1 MWVALPAFTFHCC
14 MYGAFY
20 AVVTSPAIMLSLA
33 IVLEVIATS
42 LLPKTNQFTSI
53 PTSIAVLVGYG
64 SAFYLLSLTVQ
75 TMSLGVAYAI
85 WCGAG
90 IVLVAALSWLVYGQK
105 LDIYA
110 VIGIALILAGVV
122 IINLFSSSVS
132 H

>member
-1 MWVALPAFTFHCC
+1 
-14 MYGAFY
+14 
-20 AVVTSPAIMLSLA
+20 
-33 IVLEVIATS
+33 
-42 LLPKTNQFTSI
+42 
-53 PTSIAVLVGYG
+53 
-64 SAFYLLSLTVQ
+64 LLSLTVQ

-105 LDIYA
+105 LDIFA
-110 VIGIALILAGVV
+110 IIGIALILSGVV

>member
-1 MWVALPAFTFHCC
+1 MGRKLSAYFLVVDSNMLLSLPPP
-14 MYGAFY
+14 
-20 AVVTSPAIMLSLA
+20 VMLSLA
-33 IVLEVIATS
+33 IVLEVVATS
-42 LLPKTNQFTSI
+42 LLPKTKQFTSL
-53 PTSIAVLVGYG
+53 PATAAVLVGYCC
-64 SAFYLLSLTVQ
+64 AFYLLSLTVQ

-105 LDIYA
+105 LDIFA
-110 VIGIALILAGVV
+110 IVGIALILAGVV

>member
-1 MWVALPAFTFHCC
+1 
-14 MYGAFY
+14 
-20 AVVTSPAIMLSLA
+20 
-33 IVLEVIATS
+33 
-42 LLPKTNQFTSI
+42 
-53 PTSIAVLVGYG
+53 
-64 SAFYLLSLTVQ
+64 LSLTVQ

-105 LDIYA
+105 LDIFA
-110 VIGIALILAGVV
+110 IIGIALILSGVV

>member
-1 MWVALPAFTFHCC
+1 MLLSLP
-14 MYGAFY
+14 
-20 AVVTSPAIMLSLA
+20 PAIMLSLA
-33 IVLEVIATS
+33 IILEVIATS

-64 SAFYLLSLTVQ
+64 CAFYLLSLTVQ

-110 VIGIALILAGVV
+110 VIGIALILVGVV

>member
-1 MWVALPAFTFHCC
+1 MGRKLSAYFLVVDSNMLLSLPPS
-14 MYGAFY
+14 
-20 AVVTSPAIMLSLA
+20 VMLSLA
-33 IVLEVIATS
+33 IVLEVVATS
-42 LLPKTNQFTSI
+42 LLPKTQQFTSL
-53 PTSIAVLVGYG
+53 PATAAVLVGYCC
-64 SAFYLLSLTVQ
+64 AFYLLSLTVQ

-110 VIGIALILAGVV
+110 IIGIALILAGVV
-122 IINLFSSSVS
+122 IINLFSTSVS

>member
-1 MWVALPAFTFHCC
+1 
-14 MYGAFY
+14 
-20 AVVTSPAIMLSLA
+20 MLSLA
-33 IVLEVIATS
+33 IVLEVVATS
-42 LLPKTNQFTSI
+42 LLPKTQQFTSL
-53 PTSIAVLVGYG
+53 PATAAVLAGYVC
-64 SAFYLLSLTVQ
+64 AFYLLSLTVQ

-110 VIGIALILAGVV
+110 IIGIALILAGVV

>member
-1 MWVALPAFTFHCC
+1 MLLSI
-14 MYGAFY
+14 
-20 AVVTSPAIMLSLA
+20 SPSVMLSLA
-33 IVLEVIATS
+33 IVLEVVATS
-42 LLPKTNQFTSI
+42 LLPKTQQFTSL
-53 PTSIAVLVGYG
+53 PATAAVLVGYG
-64 SAFYLLSLTVQ
+64 CAFYLLSLTVQ
-75 TMSLGVAYAI
+75 AMSLGVAYAI

-122 IINLFSSSVS
+122 IINLFSTSVS

>member
-1 MWVALPAFTFHCC
+1 MGRKLSAYFLVVDSNMLLSLPPP
-14 MYGAFY
+14 
-20 AVVTSPAIMLSLA
+20 VMLSLA
-33 IVLEVIATS
+33 IMLEVVATS
-42 LLPKTNQFTSI
+42 LLPKTQQFTSL
-53 PTSIAVLVGYG
+53 PATAAVLASYG
-64 SAFYLLSLTVQ
+64 CAFYLLSLTVQ

-110 VIGIALILAGVV
+110 LIGIALILAGVV
-122 IINLFSSSVS
+122 TINLFSTSVS

>member
-1 MWVALPAFTFHCC
+1 MLLSLP
-14 MYGAFY
+14 
-20 AVVTSPAIMLSLA
+20 PAIMLSLA

-110 VIGIALILAGVV
+110 VIGIALILGGVV

>member
-1 MWVALPAFTFHCC
+1 MGRKLSAYFLVVDSNMLLSLPPS
-14 MYGAFY
+14 
-20 AVVTSPAIMLSLA
+20 VMLSLA
-33 IVLEVIATS
+33 IMLEVVATS
-42 LLPKTNQFTSI
+42 LLPKTQQFTSL
-53 PTSIAVLVGYG
+53 PATAAVLVGYCC
-64 SAFYLLSLTVQ
+64 AFYLLSLTVQ

-105 LDIYA
+105 LDIFA
-110 VIGIALILAGVV
+110 IIGIALILAGVV